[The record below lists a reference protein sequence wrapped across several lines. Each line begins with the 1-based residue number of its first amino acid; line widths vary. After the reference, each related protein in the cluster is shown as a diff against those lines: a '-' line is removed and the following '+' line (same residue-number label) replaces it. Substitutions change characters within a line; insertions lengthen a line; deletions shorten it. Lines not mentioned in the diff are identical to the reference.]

1 LPRGCCPRIEAA
13 ARTTSPVVAAKA
25 LELLAQSAAGGPD
38 WGLGVLARCRAL
50 ITSDAGQAEDLHTEA
65 ITRLSRTSI
74 ATDLARAHLVY
85 GEWLRRQRRRG
96 DAPDHLRTA
105 HEMLAAMGAEAFAAR
120 AAREL
125 RATGAHPRKRSAAT
139 TSQLTPQQAQIA
151 QLAGDGLPTR
161 EIAAQLFVS
170 PRTIEYHL
178 QNIYTKLGITSRA
191 QLIHW
196 HAGHPDPSTEAAAET
211 AHSSQRADGDT
222 TA

>member
-139 TSQLTPQQAQIA
+139 TSQLTP
-151 QLAGDGLPTR
+151 
-161 EIAAQLFVS
+161 
-170 PRTIEYHL
+170 RTIEYHL

-211 AHSSQRADGDT
+211 AHSSQRADGDA

>member
-1 LPRGCCPRIEAA
+1 
-13 ARTTSPVVAAKA
+13 
-25 LELLAQSAAGGPD
+25 
-38 WGLGVLARCRAL
+38 
-50 ITSDAGQAEDLHTEA
+50 
-65 ITRLSRTSI
+65 
-74 ATDLARAHLVY
+74 
-85 GEWLRRQRRRG
+85 
-96 DAPDHLRTA
+96 
-105 HEMLAAMGAEAFAAR
+105 MLAAMGAEAFAAR